1 MPRFTDTHVFRA
13 QIFSLGIDNETGG
26 FYLSTPINEAF
37 RAAEFEAYYAIS
49 EAEYR
54 LFAGDPAL
62 AGSFTE
68 DCRMGRGKSR
78 RLA

>member
-1 MPRFTDTHVFRA
+1 MPRFTDTHVFRTEV
-13 QIFSLGIDNETGG
+13 FSLGIDNETGG
-26 FYLSTPINEAF
+26 FYLSTPISDAL
-37 RAAEFEAYYAIS
+37 RAVEFEAYYTIS

-62 AGSFTE
+62 STALVE
-68 DCRMGRGKSR
+68 NCRMGREKSR